1 MIPPKPNQS
10 YYPRVF
16 GFRVN
21 QASLYYTN
29 REEDARA
36 NQQRQGEAV
45 AGRQSRRSRR
55 LHGAAGLGVTG
66 TAAGTGPPSA
76 SFSLTSGASTGI
88 LSGGGGGGGVG
99 GGPSALAMHGGANS
113 HPRR

>member
-10 YYPRVF
+10 YHPRVF

-36 NQQRQGEAV
+36 HQQRQGDAV
-45 AGRQSRRSRR
+45 AGRQGRRSRR
-55 LHGAAGLGVTG
+55 LHGASGGVG
-66 TAAGTGPPSA
+66 AVGAVGPPSA
-76 SFSLTSGASTGI
+76 TFSLTSGASGGI
-88 LSGGGGGGGVG
+88 LSGERGGGAVGAPGLAIHGGGG
-99 GGPSALAMHGGANS
+99 PNH